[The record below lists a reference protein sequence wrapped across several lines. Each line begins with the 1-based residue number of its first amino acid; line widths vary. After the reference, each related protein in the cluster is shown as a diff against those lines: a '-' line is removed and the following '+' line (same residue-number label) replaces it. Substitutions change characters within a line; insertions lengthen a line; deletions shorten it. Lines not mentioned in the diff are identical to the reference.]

1 MDYFFD
7 QQLRKY
13 RLQFAR
19 LFGGFM
25 VKTGKGRDG
34 IIQNRQVPIHYGD
47 ISRMVA
53 HLIKKQS
60 ENTIISTPVMSFYDV
75 NLLPSPERR
84 QYTTHIDRSLV
95 DERKYDPDT
104 KKYTNEIG
112 DRFTVERMMP
122 VPYDLT
128 MQLDIYTSNIN
139 EKDQI
144 IEQILMLFNPSVD
157 LQTSSSPLDW
167 TALTVVEML
176 DDITWNSRSIPVGD
190 TEVISVASFKFKM
203 PIWISPPANVTRR
216 KAVETIITNVRAVN
230 DLPDYDILE
239 TVTVDDLKTTF
250 IITPHDFRIE
260 IKNFQIKL
268 LENSNNVYY
277 DWSDL
282 EEAYTDLISDD
293 SNLTIKHR
301 FGDATGITG
310 KIEKTNDPKV
320 LQWIVDT
327 EDLYLNTIPNVDL
340 ILDPQENYPGDGKL
354 PALMSG
360 QRYLIANDM
369 PLNTVGWGVVPEAKV
384 NDIIQY
390 NGTAWQIVFSSTS
403 TVPELVTSSLSGTQ
417 YRWTPELSEWQPT
430 IDRIYYPGTWNLQF
444 RNE

>member
-25 VKTGKGRDG
+25 VKTGKGKNG
-34 IIQNRQVPIHYGD
+34 VVQNRQVPIHYGD

-75 NLLPSPERR
+75 GLVPSPDRR

-95 DERKYDPDT
+95 DERKFDQTT
-104 KKYTNEIG
+104 KQYTGEIG

-167 TALTVVEML
+167 TALTYVEMM

-190 TEVISVASFKFKM
+190 TEAISVASFKFKM

-216 KAVETIITNVRAVN
+216 RAVETIITNVRAVD

-239 TVTVDDLKTTF
+239 TVTAEDLQTSF
-250 IITPHDFRIE
+250 VITPHDYRIE
-260 IKNFQIKL
+260 IKNFKIKL
-268 LENSNNVYY
+268 LENTSEVYFN
-277 DWSDL
+277 WSDL
-282 EEAYTDLISDD
+282 EEAYTDLITED
-293 SNLTIKHR
+293 STLTIKHR

-310 KIEKTNDPKV
+310 KIEKTSDPKV
-320 LQWIVDT
+320 LNWVVNGA
-327 EDLYLNTIPNVDL
+327 DLYPNTISNVDL
-340 ILDPQENYPGDGKL
+340 IVNPGENYPGDGKL
-354 PALMSG
+354 PPVAVG
-360 QRYLIANDM
+360 QRYLIADDL
-369 PLNTVGWGVVPEAKV
+369 PEDSLGWGTVPEAKA
-384 NDIIQY
+384 NDIIEY
-390 NGTAWQIVFSSTS
+390 TNSGWVISFSSTS
-403 TVPELVTSSLSGTQ
+403 STPELVTSSLSNTQ
-417 YRWTPELSEWQPT
+417 YRWTPEISEWQPT
-430 IDRIYYPGTWNLQF
+430 IDKTYYPGTWTIQF
-444 RNE
+444 RSE

>member
-19 LFGGFM
+19 LFGGFI
-25 VKTGKGRDG
+25 VKTGKGKNG
-34 IIQNRQVPIHYGD
+34 VIQNRQVPIHYGD

-60 ENTIISTPVMSFYDV
+60 ENSIISTPVMSFYDV
-75 NLLPSPERR
+75 GLVPSPDRR

-95 DERKYDPDT
+95 DERKFDPVT
-104 KKYTNEIG
+104 KQYTNEMG

-167 TALTVVEML
+167 TALTYVEMS

-190 TEVISVASFKFKM
+190 TEAISVASFKFKM

-216 KAVETIITNVRAVN
+216 KAVETIITNVRAVD

-239 TVTVDDLKTTF
+239 TVTAEDLQTSF
-250 IITPHDFRIE
+250 VITPHDYRIE

-268 LENSNNVYY
+268 MENLDNVYY
-277 DWSDL
+277 DWS
-282 EEAYTDLISDD
+282 EIENTYSDLINSQ
-293 SNLTIKHR
+293 SILTVKHR
-301 FGDATGITG
+301 FGDATGISG
-310 KIEKTNDPKV
+310 HIVKTSDPKV
-320 LQWIVDT
+320 LQWVVDQSS
-327 EDLYLNTIPNVDL
+327 LYANTISNINLTVD
-340 ILDPQENYPGDGKL
+340 PTENYPGDGKL
-354 PALMSG
+354 PALAAG
-360 QRYLIANDM
+360 QRYLIVNDL
-369 PLNTVGWGVVPEAKV
+369 PSDTEGWGVVPEAKA
-384 NDIIQY
+384 NDIIEY
-390 NGTAWQIVFSSTS
+390 NGTAWIISFDSSST
-403 TVPELVTSSLSGTQ
+403 TPEIVTSVLSGTQ

-430 IDRIYYPGTWNLQF
+430 IDKIYYPGTWTIQF
-444 RNE
+444 KNQ